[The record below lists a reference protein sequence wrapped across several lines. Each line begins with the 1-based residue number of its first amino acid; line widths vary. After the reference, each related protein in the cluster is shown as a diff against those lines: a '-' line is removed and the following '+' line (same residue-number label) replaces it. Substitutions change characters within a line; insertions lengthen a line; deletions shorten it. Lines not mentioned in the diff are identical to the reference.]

1 LNIFEH
7 SQSHARGGA
16 TEFPEVET
24 AHFRH
29 TRHLTA
35 LPQLPQVQGILMGF
49 QFERQPPMKI
59 MNGVALDP
67 DQVETIP
74 FNHFFIPDF

>member
-1 LNIFEH
+1 
-7 SQSHARGGA
+7 
-16 TEFPEVET
+16 
-24 AHFRH
+24 
-29 TRHLTA
+29 
-35 LPQLPQVQGILMGF
+35 MGF